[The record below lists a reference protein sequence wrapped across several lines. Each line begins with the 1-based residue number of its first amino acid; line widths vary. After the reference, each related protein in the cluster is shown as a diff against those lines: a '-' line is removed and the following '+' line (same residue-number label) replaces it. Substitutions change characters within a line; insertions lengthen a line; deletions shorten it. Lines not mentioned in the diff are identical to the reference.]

1 MSNSLELTGD
11 VGGKYYKV
19 MVELPSGRVTRI
31 WCRTTEHSHCRATL
45 TYWTPVWP
53 RGANCRQ
60 GAGRRIGP
68 VLEEAEASLRRHGYR
83 TIATAASE

>member
-1 MSNSLELTGD
+1 MPNSLELTGD

-19 MVELPSGRVTRI
+19 AVELPSGRVTRI
-31 WCRTTEHSHCRATL
+31 WCRTTERGHRRAAL
-45 TYWTPVWP
+45 TYWMPVWP

-68 VLEEAEASLRRHGYR
+68 VLEEAEASLQRHGYR
-83 TIATAASE
+83 TAEPGRR